1 MAILS
6 YPIPSFNAII
16 AKYSDFNVTPSTEA
30 STEVPLSSR
39 AGSSAEDSSSVNE
52 SASDETTAAAV
63 NAESGTETPAADP
76 SESGTTTN
84 EPVSDTFPDS
94 ASQFKVQTASEEVNV
109 TAGLPAELVPEE
121 TTPGETTPDESTPG
135 ESTTEAAVTP
145 STTGPAP
152 TTGNTPST
160 GNTPDNGSVPGTGD
174 TNNISILLFLLLLS
188 GCALAA
194 VVTIGH
200 KKKKSRKN

>member
-1 MAILS
+1 MACSFCMKTDLFHAVPLSVLLVFFFPVSTKNTKTPKISMAILS

-30 STEVPLSSR
+30 STEVPLSSG

-52 SASDETTAAAV
+52 SASDETTAAAE
-63 NAESGTETPAADP
+63 NAESGMETPAADP

-109 TAGLPAELVPEE
+109 TAGLPAELIPEE
-121 TTPGETTPDESTPG
+121 TTPDETTP
-135 ESTTEAAVTP
+135 
-145 STTGPAP
+145 
-152 TTGNTPST
+152 
-160 GNTPDNGSVPGTGD
+160 GD
-174 TNNISILLFLLLLS
+174 TNNISILLFLLLFS

>member
-30 STEVPLSSR
+30 SAEVPLSSR

-94 ASQFKVQTASEEVNV
+94 ASQFKVQTTSEEVNV
-109 TAGLPAELVPEE
+109 TAGLPAELIPEE
-121 TTPGETTPDESTPG
+121 TTPDETTP
-135 ESTTEAAVTP
+135 
-145 STTGPAP
+145 
-152 TTGNTPST
+152 
-160 GNTPDNGSVPGTGD
+160 GD
-174 TNNISILLFLLLLS
+174 TNNIDILLFLLLFS